1 VVVFGTQVP
10 IVRESVARDQE
21 VVEMLTNGLLF
32 EFLVDNDEQ
41 AVVADPLQGVKAAG
55 RAAVCKGAPGWSR
68 SPSRRATCRW

>member
-1 VVVFGTQVP
+1 
-10 IVRESVARDQE
+10 
-21 VVEMLTNGLLF
+21 MLTNGLLF